1 MGMEFNIGEWAIF
14 FFRALHIVTAIAWIG
29 ASFYFVWL
37 DMNLR
42 PVTDDKLG
50 KGLQG
55 ELWAIHGGGIYEVQK
70 YSLAP
75 PQMPKTLHWFK
86 WEAYSTWLSG
96 SGLLILLYY
105 GRAQTY
111 LIDTQ
116 SWVQDP
122 TTAILTSI
130 GFLAISV
137 LGYEALVRF
146 KGLST
151 RSLAALIVIWISA
164 LCWLAFQLFSQK
176 AAPIHVGAAMASIM
190 AANVLLGIIPGQ
202 KALVRAIESG
212 SELDPAPA
220 LAARKRSLHN
230 NYFTLPVVLCM
241 LSNHS
246 MFIYGHTWAW
256 AVLIVLMLNAAYLRH
271 FFNLRHQGLLRP
283 SILVSSAVIFIATA
297 FAGDRLAAGDLTID
311 VSDSGQGLAAPI
323 AKLDDQ
329 QMMGLVARHC
339 GNCHAKQPAFPGYAA
354 APGGIVLDSIAALNT
369 YKVRTV
375 SSLRSGYMPLGN
387 MQGLS
392 DADRAAM
399 LRYLQ

>member
-1 MGMEFNIGEWAIF
+1 MGIEFNIGEWLIF

-42 PVTDDKLG
+42 PVTPDKLG

-70 YSLAP
+70 YTLAP
-75 PQMPKTLHWFK
+75 PQMPQTLHWFK

-111 LIDTQ
+111 LIDGQ
-116 SWVQDP
+116 SWLQDP
-122 TTAILTSI
+122 ATAIAVSL
-130 GFLAISV
+130 GFLTVSV
-137 LGYEALVRF
+137 LGYEVLVRL
-146 KGLST
+146 KHVST
-151 RSLAALIVIWISA
+151 RGLAALIVVWISA

-176 AAPIHVGAAMASIM
+176 AAPIHIGAAMASIM

-202 KALVRAIESG
+202 RALVQAIADG
-212 SELDPAPA
+212 SAPDPAPA
-220 LAARKRSLHN
+220 LVARKRSLHN

-246 MFIYGHTWAW
+246 MFIYSHAWAW

-271 FFNLRHQGLLRP
+271 FFNLRHQGVVRP
-283 SILVSSAVIFIATA
+283 SILVSSALLFVVTA
-297 FAGDRLAAGDLTID
+297 AVGDRLAAGGLESGSSTDPVAQLSDTQMLAL
-311 VSDSGQGLAAPI
+311 VSQ
-323 AKLDDQ
+323 
-329 QMMGLVARHC
+329 HC
-339 GNCHAKQPAFPGYAA
+339 ANCHAMQPAFPGYSA
-354 APGGIVLDSIAALNT
+354 APGGIVLDSIAALDT
-369 YKVRTV
+369 YKMRTI

-392 DADRAAM
+392 DAERAAM
-399 LRYLQ
+399 LRYLE